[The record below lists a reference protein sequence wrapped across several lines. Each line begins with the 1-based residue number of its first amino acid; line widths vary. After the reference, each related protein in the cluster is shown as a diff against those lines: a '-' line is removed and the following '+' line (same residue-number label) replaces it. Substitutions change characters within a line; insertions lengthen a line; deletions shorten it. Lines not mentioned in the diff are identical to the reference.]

1 MVHLMQACL
10 QRCAK
15 HPDRGTA
22 APHSRIWPH
31 LRLGKAANATATATL
46 LHSMPT
52 VCIVVQPHL
61 D

>member
-1 MVHLMQACL
+1 MQACL